1 MLILAS
7 NQPDQFDWAIN
18 DRLDDL
24 VEFPLP
30 GQEERYRMI
39 KQYFAQVRL
48 PILFFSLFITQ
59 VTFVLKFSMAS
70 IIIIVI
76 YYYYYYFFF
85 FLFSIFIVLFSLVQ
99 YIISPPRTSWWQS
112 QKMIPVPSD
121 VDWEDKLNSIAK
133 MIEGFSGREIAKL
146 LISWQVCI
154 LPFYY
159 YCTMNYN
166 YYHY

>member
-76 YYYYYYFFF
+76 YFFF
-85 FLFSIFIVLFSLVQ
+85 FFFNFIFYFYCLVFSCTVYYITTTNLLVAK
-99 YIISPPRTSWWQS
+99 P
-112 QKMIPVPSD
+112 
-121 VDWEDKLNSIAK
+121 EDDS
-133 MIEGFSGREIAKL
+133 S
-146 LISWQVCI
+146 S
-154 LPFYY
+154 
-159 YCTMNYN
+159 
-166 YYHY
+166 

>member
-85 FLFSIFIVLFSLVQ
+85 FIFYFYCLVFSCTVYYITTTNLLVAK
-99 YIISPPRTSWWQS
+99 S
-112 QKMIPVPSD
+112 
-121 VDWEDKLNSIAK
+121 EDDS
-133 MIEGFSGREIAKL
+133 S
-146 LISWQVCI
+146 S
-154 LPFYY
+154 
-159 YCTMNYN
+159 
-166 YYHY
+166 